1 MKIVLQSKAERALS
15 VNLKGFNNITIEGQD
30 EHTDFVLHISD
41 PRGFLNKVRRA
52 VEDDATY

>member
-1 MKIVLQSKAERALS
+1 MVVVLQSKAERALS
-15 VNLKGFNNITIEGQD
+15 VGLNGFNCITIKGQD

-41 PRGFLNKVRRA
+41 PRSFLNKVRRA